1 MKKLLLLLLTMYI
14 LISCSKKDEFV
25 SFVCGENNNNSLTF
39 SNSLNMDNPPK
50 IMTINKDELIFCN
63 KEGNVLKYIKETCEV
78 GNTTIRF
85 DPIIKEITFNEPP
98 RQITM
103 VCK

>member
-1 MKKLLLLLLTMYI
+1 MKNLIVPFILILF
-14 LISCSKKDEFV
+14 LISCSKKDESI
-25 SFVCGENNNNSLTF
+25 SFICGESGNNSLSFPSSFSTNNFPKSMTF
-39 SNSLNMDNPPK
+39 
-50 IMTINKDELIFCN
+50 NKDELIFCN
-63 KEGNVLKYIKETCEV
+63 KEGNVLKYMKEKCEV